1 MANLNRPTNYM
12 NIVDSVITLAG
23 TYATKRQ
30 AIVALIQE
38 DMIDDANDLIKY
50 QAICDTYQIVI
61 RDLVEL
67 FNNHSQMQ
75 MNVEALLAY
84 QKLGGSNAIN

>member
-50 QAICDTYQIVI
+50 QAICDTYERVVK
-61 RDLVEL
+61 DLV
-67 FNNHSQMQ
+67 STY
-75 MNVEALLAY
+75 NVESYSVEIDVELMLSSKR
-84 QKLGGSNAIN
+84 KLGG

>member
-50 QAICDTYQIVI
+50 QAICDTYERVV
-61 RDLVEL
+61 RDLV
-67 FNNHSQMQ
+67 STY
-75 MNVEALLAY
+75 NVESYSVEIDVELMLSS
-84 QKLGGSNAIN
+84 KRRLGG

>member
-50 QAICDTYQIVI
+50 QAICDTYERVV
-61 RDLVEL
+61 RDLVRTYNDDTYSVEIDVEL
-67 FNNHSQMQ
+67 MLSS
-75 MNVEALLAY
+75 
-84 QKLGGSNAIN
+84 KRRLGG